1 MNTLLKT
8 IFVGVIVTS
17 FNAFSEPSAD
27 HASQAS
33 KHSTLAVS
41 HGSLA
46 TTQVA
51 SAVVAVPL
59 LVGGSVVVSAGN
71 ASVELGESM
80 SKVATRIAEDKHQA
94 VELEVTEVTITI
106 DRSPA
111 ETMKKEQE

>member
-17 FNAFSEPSAD
+17 FNAFSEPSSE

-33 KHSTLAVS
+33 KHSALAIG
-41 HGSLA
+41 HGSIA
-46 TTQVA
+46 STQVA

-59 LVGGSVVVSAGN
+59 IVGGSVAVSAGQ
-71 ASVELGESM
+71 ASVEVGDGL
-80 SKVATRIAEDKHQA
+80 SKVVTSKTVKKQKP

-111 ETMKKEQE
+111 EAMKKEQ